1 MTVSSSPRILLVDD
15 SRTSVLLMTRLLALD
30 GYDNVEVAMD
40 REQAVAAFE
49 RHRPDLVV
57 MDFYLPDVEG
67 FELLEYF
74 TRPADE
80 RASVDVI
87 VLSAELDDEVRRGA
101 LARGARKFLLKLE
114 DAGRISEVV
123 AGVLADRD

>member
-1 MTVSSSPRILLVDD
+1 
-15 SRTSVLLMTRLLALD
+15 MTRLLALD

-74 TRPADE
+74 ASPADE
-80 RASVDVI
+80 RAPVDVI
-87 VLSAELDDEVRRGA
+87 VLSAESDEEVRRGA
-101 LARGARKFLLKLE
+101 LERGAREFLLKPE